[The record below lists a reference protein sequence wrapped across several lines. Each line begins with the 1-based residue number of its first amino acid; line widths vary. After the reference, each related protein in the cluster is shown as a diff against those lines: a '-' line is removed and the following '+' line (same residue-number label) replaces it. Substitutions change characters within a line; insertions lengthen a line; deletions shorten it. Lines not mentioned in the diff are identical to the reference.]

1 MLIGVLYWCDV
12 SRMFP
17 FQQWIQKERTIDMED
32 ELARF
37 DVIEEAPHGPATRSL
52 PGFLSG
58 SRDSNATGETDVVI
72 MNNMACAEDT
82 AI

>member
-1 MLIGVLYWCDV
+1 
-12 SRMFP
+12 MFP
-17 FQQWIQKERTIDMED
+17 FQQWIQHERTIDMED

-37 DVIEEAPHGPATRSL
+37 DVVEEAPRGPVTPSL
-52 PGFLSG
+52 PGFLNG
-58 SRDSNATGETDVVI
+58 SRDSNATGVTDVVI

>member
-1 MLIGVLYWCDV
+1 
-12 SRMFP
+12 MFP
-17 FQQWIQKERTIDMED
+17 FQQWIQHERTIDMED

-37 DVIEEAPHGPATRSL
+37 DVVEEAPREP
-52 PGFLSG
+52 G
-58 SRDSNATGETDVVI
+58 SRDSNATGVTDVVI